1 MLSLAHLTD
10 AHLLRNLTALVHQ
23 ERANTA
29 TLLAHLAEVDAR
41 RLYLPAGYSSMH
53 VFCVEHLR
61 FSDDAAYRR
70 IRAARAARQFPAL
83 FAAVSDGR
91 LNLAAV
97 SLLAPHLTYENVAA
111 LIEAATHKRKIEVE
125 ELLAERFA
133 SSGAPPC
140 QVTRIRVIPALP
152 SDPPAVPLPL
162 LAAAEADEA
171 PQLPI
176 AASTSVELRNEELVL
191 GRVGGEQVPAAPRF
205 HFQFVVPKTTH
216 DKLRHAQALLS
227 HSVPTGDLARVI
239 DRALD
244 ALISQLEVR
253 KLGVGARDLHREDVR
268 REGPVSDRV
277 SRYIPA
283 AVRRAAWE
291 RDGGRCT
298 FVSITGGRCR
308 SRQFLEFDHVEP
320 FARGG
325 KATVDNIRLR
335 CRAHNQFEAEQV
347 FGREFMRQRRQE
359 ARLAAAEDRDG
370 GAGFDGVAGP
380 E

>member
-1 MLSLAHLTD
+1 MVSLAHLTD
-10 AHLLRNLTALVHQ
+10 AVLLRQLTSLVHQ
-23 ERANTA
+23 DRANAA
-29 TLLAHLAEVDAR
+29 TLLAHLAEVDMR
-41 RLYLPAGYSSMH
+41 RLYLPAGYPSMH
-53 VFCVEHLR
+53 AFCVERLR

-70 IRAARAARQFPAL
+70 IRAARAARQFPEL
-83 FAAVSDGR
+83 FTAVSDGR

-97 SLLAPHLTYENVAA
+97 SLIAPHLTHENVAA

-125 ELLAERFA
+125 EFLAERFA
-133 SSGAPPC
+133 SSDTPPSP
-140 QVTRIRVIPALP
+140 VTRIRVIPAKP
-152 SDPPAVPLPL
+152 SDPPVAPLPL
-162 LAAAEADEA
+162 LAAAESDAA
-171 PQLPI
+171 SLPAI
-176 AASTSVELRNEELVL
+176 AATGPTSVEVRNEELVL
-191 GRVGGEQVPAAPRF
+191 GRVGDQAAPRF
-205 HFQFVVPKTTH
+205 HFQFVVPKSTH
-216 DKLRHAQALLS
+216 DKLRHAQGLLS
-227 HSVPTGDLARVI
+227 HAVPTGDLAQVI

-253 KLGVGARDLHREDVR
+253 KLGVSTRDLRHEVSSS
-268 REGPVSDRV
+268 EGGTP

-308 SRQFLEFDHVEP
+308 SRQFLEFDHAEP

-335 CRAHNQFEAEQV
+335 CRAHNQFEAERV

-359 ARLAAAEDRDG
+359 ARVAAAEDRDVG
-370 GAGFDGVAGP
+370 GR